1 LSNDR
6 SVKKQKSIKT
16 IGIYLILFLFS
27 FWTVFPLWHI
37 FKLSVGQA
45 DLNFTTDLSFFPSA
59 WSLKSYRN
67 IFIEVPFLQWIGNSL
82 LVSSTVTL
90 TGLSLASF
98 AGYGF
103 SRFKFKWRKSLL
115 FGMIATQMFP
125 VTLILLPLFVLLV
138 KLNLNDTFFALS
150 IGYSALV
157 LPFCIWQMKT
167 YYDTV
172 PRSMEEAAWID
183 GSSHWV
189 TFYRIV
195 LPQITPALVVVGL
208 FSFISAWG
216 EIMMASVIIQNPDLY
231 TLPLGLKSIQTG
243 SPDDIG
249 LFAAGSVIVTVPVVI
264 LFILLNRVLISGFTP
279 GGFYSFRVS
288 TGKD

>member
-1 LSNDR
+1 MNKI
-6 SVKKQKSIKT
+6 KKIKNQT
-16 IGIYLILFLFS
+16 ILKKMMIYLILLIVS
-27 FWTVFPLWHI
+27 VWTVFPIWHI

-45 DLNFTTDLSFFPSA
+45 DLYFSTDLNVFPTNWSFS
-59 WSLKSYRN
+59 SYKKLLV
-67 IFIEVPFLQWIGNSL
+67 EVPFLNWMLNSL
-82 LVSSTVTL
+82 LVSVSVTL
-90 TGLSLASF
+90 AGLSLASL

-103 SRFKFKWRKSLL
+103 SRFKFRWRKSIL

-125 VTLILLPLFVLLV
+125 VTLILLPLVVLLV

-150 IGYSALV
+150 AAYSALI

-231 TLPLGLKSIQTG
+231 TLPLGLKSIHTG

-249 LFAAGSVIVTVPVVI
+249 LFAAGSVIVTIPVII
-264 LFILLNRVLISGFTP
+264 LFILLNRILVSGFIP
-279 GGFYSFRVS
+279 GGFRSFRFS
-288 TGKD
+288 TGKE

>member
-1 LSNDR
+1 M
-6 SVKKQKSIKT
+6 IKRT
-16 IGIYLILFLFS
+16 GIYLVLSLFTI
-27 FWTVFPLWHI
+27 WTIFPIWHVFC
-37 FKLSVGQA
+37 LSLGQPNLNYTVYWNFIPA
-45 DLNFTTDLSFFPSA
+45 D
-59 WSLKSYRN
+59 WSLDSYHRL
-67 IFIEVPFLQWIGNSL
+67 FVEFPFLQWAGNSF
-82 LVSSTVTL
+82 LVSITVTV
-90 TGLSLASF
+90 TGLALASF

-103 SRFKFKWRKSLL
+103 SRFKFRWRKSLL

-125 VTLILLPLFVLLV
+125 VTLILLPLFILLV

-195 LPQITPALVVVGL
+195 LPQITPALLIVGL
-208 FSFISAWG
+208 FSFISVWG
-216 EIMMASVIIQNPDLY
+216 EIMMASVLIQNPDLF

-249 LFAAGSVIVTVPVVI
+249 IFAAGAVLVSIPVIF
-264 LFILLNRVLISGFTP
+264 LFIVMNRLLISGFTP
-279 GGFYSFRVS
+279 GGFYSFRGLP
-288 TGKD
+288 GKD